1 MPYRYDTT
9 TSIPAFRAAH
19 EGRLAPGEQDKAKVE
34 RLAGRILQKRV
45 QGKLAFYQLSGGGA
59 KVQIMA
65 GEGLFAS
72 ADEYKRTGDILRRGD
87 LVGVEGHVGVSQ
99 KGELSLFAT
108 GMTLLAPCLRMIPKL
123 ALSDP
128 ETRCRQRYLDLIIN
142 PQVRNTFQLRSRIIQ
157 SLRDFL
163 LARDFLEV
171 ETPIL
176 NAIAGLRV

>member
-1 MPYRYDTT
+1 LQAFRDAGGTLPYRYDTT

-128 ETRCRQRYLDLIIN
+128 ETRYRQRYLYPSTYTLN
-142 PQVRNTFQLRSRIIQ
+142 PKPLQATI
-157 SLRDFL
+157 
-163 LARDFLEV
+163 
-171 ETPIL
+171 PIPFNL
-176 NAIAGLRV
+176 YPEP